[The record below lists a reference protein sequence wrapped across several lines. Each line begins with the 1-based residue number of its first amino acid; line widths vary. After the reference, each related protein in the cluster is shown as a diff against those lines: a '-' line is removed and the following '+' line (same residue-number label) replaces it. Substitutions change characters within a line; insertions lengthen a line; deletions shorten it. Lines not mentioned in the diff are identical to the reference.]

1 MCVVW
6 FNLERGTYFISV
18 QRMDLA
24 QGPGAIPGTA
34 HSGPF
39 LQDPLLRTTHL
50 SLIFFNTKQMP
61 KH

>member
-6 FNLERGTYFISV
+6 LNLERGTYFISV
-18 QRMDLA
+18 QGMDLA

-34 HSGPF
+34 HSEPYLQGP
-39 LQDPLLRTTHL
+39 LVWTTHL
-50 SLIFFNTKQMP
+50 SLIFLNTKQMA